1 MRVLITTDLFKPT
14 INGVVTSILNL
25 EKELKEQ
32 GHEVKILAVSQNVYS
47 YREDNAYY
55 IKSVPSHIYPEVR
68 IPISKATSFV
78 EELIEWKPDIIH
90 SQCEFFSYGFAR
102 RIAKVTKARIV
113 HTYHTLYEQYTE
125 YIPIGKRLGRAALGK
140 WMKMRLKDANLIIA
154 PTKKVEQTLQQYG
167 MTKDIRIVPTGI
179 QLEKFNST
187 VDENE
192 VAQLRRKYGIQK
204 EDKVL
209 LSLGR
214 LGFEK
219 RIDEL
224 LYGMKEVV
232 KMQDN
237 VKLLIVGG
245 GPARESLEKLT
256 DELELRQYVRFAGM
270 VNPEEVQTY
279 YRLGDVFVCAS
290 TSETQGLTYIEAAA
304 SGLPLICRKD
314 ACLYG
319 VLEEGG
325 NGFSY
330 QDIYRFAKYIRTYVT
345 DDAWLQ
351 QAGKHSEKVAGKYN
365 TNLFGKAVEG
375 IYKEEVI
382 KGGLEQYESITL
394 CEKSASRI

>member
-25 EKELKEQ
+25 EQELKEQ

-47 YREDNAYY
+47 YREDNVYY
-55 IKSVPSHIYPEVR
+55 VRSVPSHIYPEVR
-68 IPISKATSFV
+68 VPVSRAASFV
-78 EELIEWKPDIIH
+78 EELIEWKPEVVH
-90 SQCEFFSYGFAR
+90 SQCEFFSYGFAK
-102 RIAKVTKARIV
+102 RIAKATNARLV

-125 YIPIGKRLGRAALGK
+125 YIPVGKRLGRAALGK
-140 WMKMRLKDANLIIA
+140 WIKMRLKDTNLIIA
-154 PTKKVEQTLQQYG
+154 PTKKVEQTLYQYG
-167 MTKDIRIVPTGI
+167 MAKEIRIVPTGI
-179 QLEKFNST
+179 CLEKFKNPVDDKT
-187 VDENE
+187 VE
-192 VAQLRRKYGIQK
+192 QLRERYEIKK

-214 LGFEK
+214 LGYEK

-224 LYGMKEVV
+224 LYGMKEIV
-232 KMQDN
+232 KMEEN
-237 VKLLIVGG
+237 IKLLIVGG

-256 DELELRQYVRFAGM
+256 DELQLREYVRFAGM
-270 VNPEEVQTY
+270 VSPEEVQTY

-330 QDIYRFAKYIRTYVT
+330 QDIYRFAKYVRMYAT
-345 DDAWLQ
+345 DEEWLEK
-351 QAGKHSEKVAGKYN
+351 AGNHSEKIVEKYN
-365 TNLFGKAVEG
+365 TNLFGKAVSG
-375 IYKEEVI
+375 IYREEII
-382 KGGLEQYESITL
+382 KGGVEEYESIAL
-394 CEKSASRI
+394 CEKSAGRI

>member
-14 INGVVTSILNL
+14 INGVVTSVLNL
-25 EKELKEQ
+25 ERELKEQ

-68 IPISKATSFV
+68 VPISKASSFV
-78 EELIEWKPDIIH
+78 EELIEWKPDVIH

-102 RIAKVTKARIV
+102 RIAKATNARIV

-125 YIPIGKRLGRAALGK
+125 YLPIGKRLGRAALGK
-140 WMKMRLKDANLIIA
+140 WMKMRLKDVNLIIA
-154 PTKKVEQTLQQYG
+154 PTKKVEQTLKQYG

-179 QLEKFNST
+179 QLEKFNSA
-187 VDENE
+187 VDENA
-192 VAQLRRKYGIQK
+192 VAQLREKYGIRK

-256 DELELRQYVRFAGM
+256 DELELREYVRFAGM

-279 YRLGDVFVCAS
+279 YRLGNVFVCAS

-319 VLEEGG
+319 VLEEGE

>member
-102 RIAKVTKARIV
+102 RIAKATKARIV

-290 TSETQGLTYIEAAA
+290 TSETQGLTYVEAAA